1 MLLKNWKLFGNERF
15 NDALVDTS
23 AEHVLEVVDWHKV
36 FNYASKCPICFFL
49 SHYLEQAANYKV
61 ETLAVTYVSISIG
74 ICSTDALDRIQH
86 LLAKLLLQ
94 SVLSLFFFLVV
105 PEASFIWKGSRHV
118 NFNLMSVDSWV
129 VRVDLTY

>member
-36 FNYASKCPICFFL
+36 FNYASKRPICFFL

-61 ETLAVTYVSISIG
+61 ETLAVTYVSISIRIG
-74 ICSTDALDRIQH
+74 GADALDRIKNF
-86 LLAKLLLQ
+86 LAKFLLQ
-94 SVLSLFFFLVV
+94 SVLSLFLFLVV
-105 PEASFIWKGSRHV
+105 PKARFVWKSSRHI
-118 NFNLMSVDSWV
+118 NFNLMSVDCWV
-129 VRVDLTY
+129 LRVYLTD